1 MFTFLMIFF
10 VLEHSEGWHKTSCEA
25 LNNIPLEP
33 TYNTIPM
40 PYLSTYLCVNFVNQV
55 GTTKVEEFSGLFCN
69 MGSSW
74 FFSRVTLI
82 MGISNEGCIFKQY

>member
-1 MFTFLMIFF
+1 MKGNTKRDRCTDRKKYFLEFAGGCVIQMHAFPNVYIFNDFF

-40 PYLSTYLCVNFVNQV
+40 P
-55 GTTKVEEFSGLFCN
+55 
-69 MGSSW
+69 
-74 FFSRVTLI
+74 
-82 MGISNEGCIFKQY
+82 